1 MGYRAI
7 RVAEDPLDY
16 FLRHDERQSLL
27 HISDVVLREN
37 KDPKEV
43 FAHAIRIATG
53 SKWSHSA
60 ICYLLSKPSLGYNN
74 TFLVEAKT
82 KGVHIASWRDEVVPF
97 DQFTVGIKRI
107 KLDWYRETP
116 EERMVGRPRDA
127 RNRIHGIE
135 YLRHVRGIA
144 FDQINGLYDHKTV
157 YEIAALYAQR
167 AAKRR
172 LTSVPQVADAV
183 GVIADFF
190 KKWDESDE
198 SMTNDLRFICSGL
211 VQYSF
216 FEALRWRIANA
227 IDVPEFRE
235 IALHNLRNMQRVVF
249 REDDEQ
255 LIPQYIEQVLAGK
268 LDIHKPAPEDVLDL
282 LKTATPAD
290 FNNSANLDW
299 LYVILKGVVWKI
311 EAAPQDYQAASED
324 EAEILHM
331 LSQEHRSDDDD
342 DDDDDEK

>member
-7 RVAEDPLDY
+7 RVSDNPLDY
-16 FLRHDERQSLL
+16 FLHNDGHASLL
-27 HISDVVLREN
+27 HISDIVLREN
-37 KDPKEV
+37 KNPKEV

-60 ICYLLSKPSLGYNN
+60 ICFLLSNPRMGYNN

-82 KGVHIASWRDEVVPF
+82 KGVRIASWRDEVVPF
-97 DQFTVGIKRI
+97 EQFTVGIKRI
-107 KLDWYRETP
+107 KLDWYKETP
-116 EERMVGRPRDA
+116 EEKRQRNPRDSKEKT
-127 RNRIHGIE
+127 HGIE
-135 YLRHVRGIA
+135 YLRHVRGMA

-172 LTSVPQVADAV
+172 LTSVPQVADAA
-183 GVIADFF
+183 GAIADLF

-198 SMTNDLRFICSGL
+198 PMTDDLRFICSGL

-216 FEALRWRIANA
+216 FEALRRRIANA
-227 IDVPEFRE
+227 IDVPEYRE
-235 IALHNLRNMQRVVF
+235 VALHNLRNMQQVVF

-255 LIPQYIEQVLAGK
+255 LIPQYIEQVLSGK
-268 LDIHKPAPEDVLDL
+268 LDIHEPAPEDVLDL

-290 FNNSANLDW
+290 FNNSSKLEW
-299 LYVILKGVVWKI
+299 LYVILKGIVWQI
-311 EAAPQDYQAASED
+311 GEAPDDYQARSED
-324 EAEILHM
+324 ETEILQM
-331 LSQEHRSDDDD
+331 LSPEHRSDDD
-342 DDDDDEK
+342 K

>member
-7 RVAEDPLDY
+7 RVSDNPLDY
-16 FLRHDERQSLL
+16 FLHNDGHPSLL

-43 FAHAIRIATG
+43 FAHAIRVATG

-60 ICYLLSKPSLGYNN
+60 ICFLLSNPRLGYNN

-107 KLDWYRETP
+107 KLDWYKETP
-116 EERMVGRPRDA
+116 EEEML
-127 RNRIHGIE
+127 RNPHDRKDKTHGIE
-135 YLRHVRGIA
+135 YLQHVRGMA

-172 LTSVPQVADAV
+172 LSSVPQVADAA
-183 GVIADFF
+183 GAIADLF

-198 SMTNDLRFICSGL
+198 SMTDDLRFICSGL

-216 FEALRWRIANA
+216 FEALRWRIIKA
-227 IDVPEFRE
+227 IDVPEYCE
-235 IALHNLRNMQRVVF
+235 IAKHNLRNMQQVVF

-255 LIPQYIEQVLAGK
+255 LIPKYIEQVLAGK
-268 LDIHKPAPEDVLDL
+268 VDIHESPPEDIIDL

-290 FNNSANLDW
+290 FNNSPKLEW
-299 LYVILKGVVWKI
+299 LYVILKGIVWQI
-311 EAAPQDYQAASED
+311 EGAPDDYQAGSKD
-324 EAEILHM
+324 EAEILQM
-331 LSQEHRSDDDD
+331 LSPEHRSDDDN
-342 DDDDDEK
+342 

>member
-1 MGYRAI
+1 MGYRAV
-7 RVAEDPLDY
+7 RVSDDPLNY
-16 FLRHDERQSLL
+16 FLHNEEQPSLL

-43 FAHAIRIATG
+43 FAHAIRVATG

-60 ICYLLSKPSLGYNN
+60 ICFLLSKPHMGYNN

-107 KLDWYRETP
+107 NMDWYQETP
-116 EERMVGRPRDA
+116 EEASLANARDA
-127 RNRIHGIE
+127 RDHIHGIA
-135 YLRHVRGIA
+135 YLRHVRGMA

-157 YEIAALYAQR
+157 YEIAALYAKR

-172 LTSVPQVADAV
+172 LTSVPQVADAA
-183 GVIADFF
+183 GAIADLF

-198 SMTNDLRFICSGL
+198 AVTNDLSFICSGL

-227 IDVPEFRE
+227 IDVADFHE
-235 IALHNLRNMQRVVF
+235 IALHNLRNMQHVIF
-249 REDDEQ
+249 CEDDEQ
-255 LIPQYIEQVLAGK
+255 LIPHYIEQVLAGK
-268 LDIHKPAPEDVLDL
+268 IDIHERPPEDVLDL

-290 FNNSANLDW
+290 FNNSANLAW
-299 LYVILKGVVWKI
+299 RYVILKGIVWQI
-311 EAAPQDYQAASED
+311 AAASDDYQASSED
-324 EAEILHM
+324 EQEILQM
-331 LSQEHRSDDDD
+331 LSPEHRSDDD
-342 DDDDDEK
+342 K